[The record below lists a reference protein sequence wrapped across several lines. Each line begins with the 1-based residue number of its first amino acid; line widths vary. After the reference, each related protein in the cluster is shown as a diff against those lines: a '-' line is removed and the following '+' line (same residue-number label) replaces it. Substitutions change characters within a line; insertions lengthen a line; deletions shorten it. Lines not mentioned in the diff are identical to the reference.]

1 MVLIKS
7 IKVSEKTHKLLTKI
21 CPKNK
26 SYNDIIYNA
35 LIQQYTEKEYLTDEE
50 AEYCNK
56 MIDQFEK
63 GDNTDTY
70 TIDTDN
76 LDKELD
82 ELEKQGV
89 LWITYYK
96 TLNTP

>member
-26 SYNDIIYNA
+26 SYNDIIYIA

-89 LWITYYK
+89 L
-96 TLNTP
+96 

>member
-1 MVLIKS
+1 MVLSKS
-7 IKVSEKTHKLLTKI
+7 IKVSEKTYKLLTEI

-35 LIQQYTEKEYLTDEE
+35 LIYQYTEEEYLTDEE

-56 MIDQFEK
+56 IIANIEK
-63 GDNTDTY
+63 GNNTNTY
-70 TIDTDN
+70 SIDTTN

-82 ELEKQGV
+82 NLEKQR
-89 LWITYYK
+89 II
-96 TLNTP
+96 

>member
-70 TIDTDN
+70 T
-76 LDKELD
+76 D

-89 LWITYYK
+89 LLITYYN